1 MKKILP
7 LVLACTLAFAVLL
20 LPNFLQQGMFVDGL
34 MYATIANNL
43 ARGIGSFWSPQLSQ
57 TVFPAFHEHPPLV
70 FGIESI
76 FFRVLGDASWV
87 ERLYS
92 FGVTLLSVLLLFL
105 IWKSLLPAQKAWHKW
120 SALPILLWITHE
132 DIVRCYPNNM
142 LECTMGLF
150 VFGSLLLLLQSN
162 NTTGVKAYATIVL
175 AGVFIWMGFLCKGF
189 TALFPLAFSMAAW
202 LSGHYGTWHSAL
214 GKTLL
219 LCAVVMLAG
228 LLTLQLPGAQENLS
242 QYMDQQVMAALQGE
256 RRENI
261 QTSRWHI
268 LEVLILRLI
277 PGLVLA
283 GLLVLLFRWKNIPW
297 RHPETTK
304 TALFCVLM
312 GLAGTLPIMIS
323 IKQASYYMVAAIPF
337 FLLAIGL
344 YIAPGLEQLSSQMP
358 RRNWLYSATTT
369 ILLLGNMAAAF
380 LALQEMGKTDK
391 RDRKWMAIV
400 RAFGPQL
407 AKYSTIGVE
416 HDYIDL
422 SLWGFFQRYYYVSLD
437 VDNPYDHTYLL
448 VQKKPQYTRPGYA
461 LQGMQGGYALYKKL
475 P

>member
-1 MKKILP
+1 M
-7 LVLACTLAFAVLL
+7 LACTLGFSVLM
-20 LPNFLQQGMFVDGL
+20 LPNFLRQGMFVDGL
-34 MYATIANNL
+34 MYATISNNL
-43 ARGIGSFWSPQLSQ
+43 AQGIGSFWSPQLSQ

-92 FGVTLLSVLLLFL
+92 FGVTLLSVLLLHL

-120 SALPILLWITHE
+120 FIFPLLLWITHE

-162 NTTGVKAYATIVL
+162 NTTGVKANATIVL

-189 TALFPLAFSMAAW
+189 TALFPLAFFMVAW
-202 LSGHYGTWHSAL
+202 LSGLYRTWYSACW
-214 GKTLL
+214 KTML

-268 LEVLILRLI
+268 LEVLILRLV

-283 GLLVLLFRWKNIPW
+283 GLLMGIFRWKNISW
-297 RHPETTK
+297 RQPETTK
-304 TALFCVLM
+304 AAIFCMLM

-344 YIAPGLEQLSSQMP
+344 YIAPGLEQLSTQMP
-358 RRNWLYSATTT
+358 LRKWLYVATIT
-369 ILLLGNMAAAF
+369 ILLFGNMVAAF

-391 RDRKWMAIV
+391 RDRKWMTIAQV
-400 RAFGPQL
+400 FGPQL
-407 AKYSTIGVE
+407 AKHSTIGVE
-416 HDYIDL
+416 HEYIDF
-422 SLWGFFQRYYYVSLD
+422 SLWTIFQRYYYVSLD

-448 VQKKPQYTRPGYA
+448 AQKKTQNTRPGYS
-461 LQGMQGGYALYKKL
+461 LQGIQGEYALYKKL